1 MMRKNDKEWK
11 KEQKDF
17 LPLESNKQL
26 FGSVAMQQE

>member
-1 MMRKNDKEWK
+1 MIKNEK
-11 KEQKDF
+11 KSTKVF